1 MPSEIFGQINIFQ
14 ENIMIILLTIFY
26 VYFCS
31 ANSWTDSVLA
41 LLAEI
46 LRTDLFFQEAWD
58 LPNVWVQL
66 QEENK
71 TFRRV
76 EMCIFKI
83 LVSHLNYIA

>member
-1 MPSEIFGQINIFQ
+1 M
-14 ENIMIILLTIFY
+14 
-26 VYFCS
+26 
-31 ANSWTDSVLA
+31 LA

-76 EMCIFKI
+76 EVCIFKI